1 MQITIR
7 QAATYLGVPETTVR
21 RWIASEGLPAHR
33 VNERLHCNAIELFEW
48 ATTHGHPVSKALLQD
63 ARQAPEVVPSL
74 SELLTVGGI
83 HRDLAGDSKPAVF
96 REVVEALPLPADL
109 DRGFLL
115 SVLEAREAMGSTGIG
130 DGIAIPHVRNPIL
143 LHVARPFVALCM
155 LKNPI
160 DFDAVDGKPVGALFV
175 VVSPN
180 VPAHL
185 QILARL
191 GYTLRDAGLRALLR
205 KGAPSEEIMFRILS
219 IETATPVA
227 GVAAQPRAA
236 H

>member
-33 VNERLHCNAIELFEW
+33 VNEQLHCNAIELWEW
-48 ATTHGHPVSKALLQD
+48 ATAHGHPVSKALLLD
-63 ARQAPEVVPSL
+63 ARQAPEAVPPL
-74 SELLTVGGI
+74 SQLLTAGGI
-83 HRDLAGDSKPAVF
+83 HRDLGGDSKPEVF
-96 REVVEALPLPADL
+96 RAVVEALPLPADL
-109 DRGFLL
+109 DRESLL

-143 LHVARPFVALCM
+143 LHVERPFVALCM
-155 LKNPI
+155 LKHPI

-180 VPAHL
+180 VPSHL

-205 KGAPSEEIMFRILS
+205 EGAPSDEIMHRIRS
-219 IETATPVA
+219 IEAATPAA
-227 GVAAQPRAA
+227 GVVAQPRTAR
-236 H
+236 

>member
-1 MQITIR
+1 MNITIR
-7 QAATYLGVPETTVR
+7 QAATYLDVPEATVR

-33 VNERLHCNAIELFEW
+33 VNEQLHCNAIELWEW
-48 ATTHGHPVSKALLQD
+48 ATAHGHPVSKALLLD
-63 ARQAPEVVPSL
+63 ARQAPEAVPPL
-74 SELLTVGGI
+74 TQLLTAGGI
-83 HRDLAGDSKPAVF
+83 HRDLGGDSKAEVF

-109 DRGFLL
+109 DRDSLL

-143 LHVARPFVALCM
+143 LHVEHPFVALCM
-155 LKNPI
+155 LKHPI

-205 KGAPSEEIMFRILS
+205 EGAPSDEIMHRIRA
-219 IETATPVA
+219 IESATPVA
-227 GVAAQPRAA
+227 GVVAQSRTAR
-236 H
+236 

>member
-21 RWIASEGLPAHR
+21 RWISSEGLPAHR
-33 VNERLHCNAIELFEW
+33 VNEQLRCNAIELWEW
-48 ATTHGHPVSKALLQD
+48 ATARGHPVSKALLLD
-63 ARQAPEVVPSL
+63 ARQAPDVVPPL
-74 SELLTVGGI
+74 SQLLEAGGI
-83 HRDLAGDSKPAVF
+83 HRDLEGDTKPEVF
-96 REVVEALPLPADL
+96 RAVVDALPLPPDM
-109 DRGFLL
+109 DRDSLL

-143 LHVARPFVALCM
+143 LHVDRPFVALCM
-155 LKNPI
+155 LKHPI

-180 VPAHL
+180 VPSHL

-191 GYTLRDAGLRALLR
+191 GFTLRDPGLRALLR
-205 KGAPSEEIMFRILS
+205 DGAPSVEILFRIRS
-219 IETATPVA
+219 IEAATPA
-227 GVAAQPRAA
+227 GGVAAQSRTAR
-236 H
+236 